1 MLSRRAATR
10 AGRKLNELAERL
22 TEKTVDGLRVSQWLA
37 DREAKEASEA
47 IRVANEIIYQY
58 YCIPKDVRE
67 FWHQEGGNDGV
78 PMQDLAET

>member
-10 AGRKLNELAERL
+10 AGRKLNELSDRL

-37 DREAKEASEA
+37 EREAKEASEA

-67 FWHQEGGNDGV
+67 FWYQGGGDDGISLSAL
-78 PMQDLAET
+78 DEA